1 MVISMN
7 YKLEEVTYNGGADAR
22 IPDDRAEWCA
32 EDGRAAGSPE
42 LDDQY
47 DVADD
52 GKPVDA
58 GPP

>member
-1 MVISMN
+1 MN
-7 YKLEEVTYNGGADAR
+7 YKPEEVTYNGGADSP
-22 IPDDRAEWCA
+22 IPDDRAECSA

-42 LDDQY
+42 LDNQD
-47 DVADD
+47 DGADD